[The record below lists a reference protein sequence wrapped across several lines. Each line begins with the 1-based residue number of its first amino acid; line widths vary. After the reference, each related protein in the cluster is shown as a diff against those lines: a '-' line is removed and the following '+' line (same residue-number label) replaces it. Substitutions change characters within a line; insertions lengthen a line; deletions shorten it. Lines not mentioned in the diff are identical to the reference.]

1 MQRIPF
7 LGPDAAVPR
16 EVGLVVT
23 DQKVADSLP
32 GEDVETVIPRAVDSD
47 QDHDES
53 ANRAG
58 LFLTDN
64 LPLPGKRD
72 IAVER
77 DVAKLPGR
85 AATGFNLDG
94 DVTADLIGRD
104 DVVVRDVA
112 GEGGRDQS
120 PA

>member
-1 MQRIPF
+1 M
-7 LGPDAAVPR
+7 PR

-23 DQKVADSLP
+23 DQKVAETLP
-32 GEDVETVIPRAVDSD
+32 GEDVKTIIPLAVDSD
-47 QDHDES
+47 QDHDEP
-53 ANRAG
+53 ANRAEFS
-58 LFLTDN
+58 LADN
-64 LPLPGKRD
+64 LPLPGKRNV
-72 IAVER
+72 AVER

-112 GEGGRDQS
+112 GERGRDQS